1 MRLVHDATPT
11 SPSPGPLA
19 RLLLL
24 LALLALQ
31 ACSTVKL
38 AYSNADTLLYWRLD
52 SYVDIT
58 AEQAPRVRE
67 GLAQFMTWH
76 RRTQL
81 PRYADELQ
89 RLRPRLA
96 GEIAPELACTLLEQ
110 LRAVVEPPLL
120 EPANW
125 PLLWLASDLSA
136 EQLKHIERKQKV
148 TDTQWKADWLDGT
161 PEQRRERRFDKMLER
176 SEMLYGSLD
185 EPQRQVL
192 REALLTQGAGFDAQ
206 RSFNER
212 LRRQQDLRQQ
222 LRRIHDDKLPPEAA
236 AALLKSYLERALR
249 QPPDP
254 TQQRYAQTLLREGC
268 AVFARLHNAT
278 TPAQR
283 ERAMRTLKGYE
294 DDFRQL
300 AGQPAAANGGGA
312 SRASSATSAP

>member
-1 MRLVHDATPT
+1 MTRAAPPA
-11 SPSPGPLA
+11 PSRRPCS
-19 RLLLL
+19 LLLL
-24 LALLALQ
+24 LAPLLLLLQ
-31 ACSTVKL
+31 ACSAVRL
-38 AYSNADTLLYWRLD
+38 AYNNADTLLYWRLD
-52 SYVDIT
+52 SYVDVT

-67 GLAQFMTWH
+67 SLARFVDWH

-96 GEIAPELACTLLEQ
+96 GDVTAEQVCASVEQ
-110 LRAVVEPPLL
+110 LRATVEPPLL

-125 PLLWLASDLSA
+125 PLLWLAADLSA

-148 TDTQWKADWLDGT
+148 TDAQWQADWLDGR
-161 PEQRRERRFDKMLER
+161 PEQRRERRFDKALER

-185 EPQRQVL
+185 EPQRQAL
-192 REALLTQGAGFDAQ
+192 REALLNQATSFDAQ

-212 LRRQQDLRQQ
+212 LRRQQELRQL
-222 LRRIHDDKLPPEAA
+222 LRRIHEEKLPPEAA
-236 AALLKSYLERALR
+236 APLLRDHLERALR
-249 QPPDP
+249 PSSDAA
-254 TQQRYAQTLLREGC
+254 QQRYAQALLREGC

-300 AGQPAAANGGGA
+300 AAQG
-312 SRASSATSAP
+312 R